1 MWSLKHCTIIEDGI
15 SVPPKPG
22 SDIIDCK
29 WVYKLKRKAYGS
41 IHRYK
46 AHLVVKGFKQ
56 WYGIDYEDMLSPVI
70 KAMTIRLILSVV
82 VSKGW
87 SLRQLRCAER
97 VSPWCSGGGS
107 VYASTAW
114 V

>member
-41 IHRYK
+41 IHKYK
-46 AHLVVKGFKQ
+46 AHLVVKGFNQ
-56 WYGIDYEDMLSPVI
+56 WYGIDYEDMLSPVV

-82 VSKGW
+82 MSKG
-87 SLRQLRCAER
+87 
-97 VSPWCSGGGS
+97 
-107 VYASTAW
+107 
-114 V
+114 